1 MQRMSEEEWDKI
13 IFESLVELYKNVT
26 PKVDLDKL
34 LDSDKPID
42 SSKYKLNQKIQDKI
56 LDNICKKY
64 NIHGYGVSIL
74 KVGVYLNGAPSFEDS
89 DYKRFNKSK

>member
-42 SSKYKLNQKIQDKI
+42 SSKYKLSQKIQDKI
-56 LDNICKKY
+56 LNNICKKY
-64 NIHGYGVSIL
+64 NITGYNINIL
-74 KVGVYLNGAPSFEDS
+74 KVGVYLSGAPSFNVS
-89 DYKRFNKSK
+89 DYKKFNKLK